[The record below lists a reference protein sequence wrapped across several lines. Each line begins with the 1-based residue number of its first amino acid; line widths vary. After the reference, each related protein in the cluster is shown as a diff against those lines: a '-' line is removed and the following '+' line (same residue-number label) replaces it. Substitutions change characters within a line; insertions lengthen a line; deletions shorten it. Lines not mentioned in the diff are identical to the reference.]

1 MQNFN
6 DFNLSSTNENF
17 WTLWNQCAH
26 IVSVSIF
33 ANSNRSP
40 RSSKPS
46 MNSFVRGRSCLFLSR
61 IPGVLFHSVSG
72 KHFLYGTI
80 FRRNLNEM
88 EFLVERNKKIKR
100 RYDKNFRRNYRRI
113 YIFLFNNNNNFLE
126 KMIFDED
133 EYSWLLSLLSPNSL
147 ETFIIKG
154 RFMTSH
160 IFSNFY

>member
-46 MNSFVRGRSCLFLSR
+46 MNSFVRGRSCLFLPR
-61 IPGVLFHSVSG
+61 IPGVLFHSVSR

-100 RYDKNFRRNYRRI
+100 RYDKNLEEI
-113 YIFLFNNNNNFLE
+113 TEEYIFSFLIIIIISLKRWYST
-126 KMIFDED
+126 KMNILDYFP
-133 EYSWLLSLLSPNSL
+133 YFRQIPWKLL
-147 ETFIIKG
+147 
-154 RFMTSH
+154 
-160 IFSNFY
+160 